1 MITGEKPMRLKQ
13 DKGYINKIIIEY
25 SIIIIMVLVGCGVMY
40 LHYWESAFILFY
52 GGVSVVLFVLMLLK
66 TYMDGKTLIMD
77 STGLTV
83 KFLFLEKKYKWD
95 EFKTKKIIGD
105 ELEFLRNEIDPERR
119 RYIVFS
125 RKNNIDFSSGLNTGL
140 AFSDIYITFRWK
152 NPKFIRYAR
161 DPIPVPDTEMY
172 CVDEEP
178 FMAKMHEWN
187 VKIDVSMDT
196 QNFNAYAAEPAITPE
211 LLESERKASE
221 AMKNYIQQENEKLR
235 SFIQGYNKCRVYQIQ
250 EMMKYGHETGV
261 VVYHGEESMVVR
273 CVYEKNRRGQVNK
286 TFYIENEKYERLEE
300 IGDVLDNYCDEEGFL
315 TVGVVDSSLLDC
327 YVRRQNQL

>member
-1 MITGEKPMRLKQ
+1 MIINCNKDEINEFLKAYGMGIVMMLGLWGV
-13 DKGYINKIIIEY
+13 GY
-25 SIIIIMVLVGCGVMY
+25 Y
-40 LHYWESAFILFY
+40 LEQEPKYILLCLF
-52 GGVSVVLFVLMLLK
+52 SVVTISAIMLPALY
-66 TYMDGKTLIMD
+66 TAGKTLIMD
-77 STGLTV
+77 SAGVTV
-83 KFLFLEKKYKWD
+83 KFLHFEKKYKWD
-95 EFKTKKIIGD
+95 EFKTKKVVGD
-105 ELEFLRNEIDPERR
+105 ELDVTKNGADPERR
-119 RYIVFS
+119 RYVVFS
-125 RKNNIDFSSGLNTGL
+125 KKKNIDFSRGLKVGL
-140 AFSDIYITFRWK
+140 AFSDVYVTFRWK
-152 NPKFIRYAR
+152 NPKYCRR
-161 DPIPVPDTEMY
+161 DRSMPDKEEY

-196 QNFNAYAAEPAITPE
+196 QSFNAYAAEPAITPE
-211 LLESERKASE
+211 LLESERKARE
-221 AMKNYIQQENEKLR
+221 AMKNYIQQENEKLQ
-235 SFIQGYNKCRVYQIQ
+235 SFIQGYNKCRVYKIQ

-261 VVYHGEESMVVR
+261 VVYHGAESMVVR

>member
-1 MITGEKPMRLKQ
+1 
-13 DKGYINKIIIEY
+13 
-25 SIIIIMVLVGCGVMY
+25 
-40 LHYWESAFILFY
+40 
-52 GGVSVVLFVLMLLK
+52 
-66 TYMDGKTLIMD
+66 MDGKTLIMD

-261 VVYHGEESMVVR
+261 VVYHGAESMVVR

-327 YVRRQNQL
+327 HVRRQNQR

>member
-1 MITGEKPMRLKQ
+1 MILKQ
-13 DKGYINKIIIEY
+13 DKEYISEMIVTGIMCIIVTLGFCVFAYVYCLE
-25 SIIIIMVLVGCGVMY
+25 MVYTLIWLGMM
-40 LHYWESAFILFY
+40 A
-52 GGVSVVLFVLMLLK
+52 VLFVMLLLE
-66 TYMDGKTLIMD
+66 TYKVGKTLIMD

-152 NPKFIRYAR
+152 NPNYCRR
-161 DPIPVPDTEMY
+161 DRSMPDKEEY

-196 QNFNAYAAEPAITPE
+196 QSFNAYAVEPVITPE
-211 LLESERKASE
+211 VLESERKARE
-221 AMKNYIQQENEKLR
+221 AMENYIHQENEKLR

-261 VVYHGEESMVVR
+261 VVYHGAESMVVR

-286 TFYIENEKYERLEE
+286 TFYIETEKYEHLEE
-300 IGDVLDNYCDEEGFL
+300 IGNVLDNYCDEEGFL